1 MVIVTLAIVPG
12 ESSSEA
18 VTVIVPGPLAARN
31 TEVKLPEAFVI
42 TARGTKK
49 TRAGLLNEKLTT
61 TPGVWIPFTN
71 TWPEKNKVLF
81 PWVDTH
87 AVVWL
92 EVKVI
97 EAVPAG
103 RLNPVGPVNPVLP
116 VAPVV
121 PVEPVGV

>member
-1 MVIVTLAIVPG
+1 M
-12 ESSSEA
+12 
-18 VTVIVPGPLAARN
+18 
-31 TEVKLPEAFVI
+31 
-42 TARGTKK
+42 
-49 TRAGLLNEKLTT
+49 
-61 TPGVWIPFTN
+61 
-71 TWPEKNKVLF
+71 
-81 PWVDTH
+81 DTH

-103 RLNPVGPVNPVLP
+103 RLNPVATVNPVLP

>member
-1 MVIVTLAIVPG
+1 
-12 ESSSEA
+12 
-18 VTVIVPGPLAARN
+18 
-31 TEVKLPEAFVI
+31 
-42 TARGTKK
+42 
-49 TRAGLLNEKLTT
+49 
-61 TPGVWIPFTN
+61 
-71 TWPEKNKVLF
+71 
-81 PWVDTH
+81 VDTH

-116 VAPVV
+116 VGPVAPVV